1 MASLV
6 RGSTAVL
13 SACNSGRGTIMS
25 KGDVGVSRSF
35 LAAGAWA
42 VVSSLWSMRDESTRI
57 FMSHF

>member
-35 LAAGAWA
+35 LAAGASA
-42 VVSSLWSMRDESTRI
+42 RGGGIFSLE
-57 FMSHF
+57 HEG